1 MSARQGRSTNNAS
14 DSWILFGVELLR
26 TIEKSLSVLSWLRLR
41 LRPLGLS
48 AHVILVKKQEYKNKG
63 RTPEGEIPGERE
75 RERETERE
83 ERERKRERESKQSER
98 DSAVPHH
105 GCVCVIV

>member
-63 RTPEGEIPGERE
+63 RTPEGEIPGDRERDRERE

-83 ERERKRERESKQSER
+83 ERERKRARERERER
-98 DSAVPHH
+98 ERE
-105 GCVCVIV
+105 

>member
-1 MSARQGRSTNNAS
+1 M
-14 DSWILFGVELLR
+14 ELLR

-63 RTPEGEIPGERE
+63 RTPEGEIPGDRERDRERERARDRERRRERKRARE
-75 RERETERE
+75 RERE
-83 ERERKRERESKQSER
+83 
-98 DSAVPHH
+98 
-105 GCVCVIV
+105 